1 MRTTELAELVDVYP
15 TVVAL
20 AGLQPPAGLDGKD
33 LSPLWLA
40 GGAMPEG
47 QPPLKAAAFSQFP
60 RCPAAAGG
68 SNATSSTSIVTHHIC
83 FTTNDN
89 LFNFMGYSIRTTDW
103 RA

>member
-47 QPPLKAAAFSQFP
+47 QPPLKAAGAAR
-60 RCPAAAGG
+60 RCEPAESGCA
-68 SNATSSTSIVTHHIC
+68 
-83 FTTNDN
+83 
-89 LFNFMGYSIRTTDW
+89 
-103 RA
+103 